1 MKKLTCIIASL
12 LITAQLLAQD
22 CTQYLYMQKNKTIEM
37 TFFTNKGDA
46 RFKSIST
53 VSDVK
58 TESGITTATVV
69 SQGYDK
75 NGKALGGQNT
85 VRYKCDG
92 HVVMMEMNFDI
103 PQQQSDKSAKMDIK
117 VNGDFTEFPTDMKV
131 GDHLKD
137 ASTQMQM
144 GTNGNTTATTTVKI
158 TNRIVAAQENVT
170 TPAGTWNCFK
180 ITYNTSSSTA
190 LGGANA
196 AQMDTVNDALNKL
209 KAKFGKLIKSP
220 SHSSGSESTIWFAP
234 GVGMI
239 KSQTKGGTAEIT
251 AIK

>member
-1 MKKLTCIIASL
+1 MKKVVCIIAGL
-12 LITAQLLAQD
+12 LIAARLFAQD
-22 CTQYLYMQKNKTIEM
+22 CTHYLYMQKNKTIEM
-37 TFFTNKGDA
+37 TFYTNKGDA
-46 RFKSIST
+46 RFKSVST

-58 TESGITTATVV
+58 TDNGITTATVV

-92 HVVMMEMNFDI
+92 KTIMMEMNFDI
-103 PQQQSDKSAKMDIK
+103 PQQQSDKSVKMDVK
-117 VNGDFTEFPTDMKV
+117 VDGGFTEFPADMKV

-137 ASTQMQM
+137 ATTQMQM
-144 GTNGNTTATTTVKI
+144 GANGNTTATTTVKI
-158 TNRIVAAQENVT
+158 TNRIVAGQENVT

-180 ITYNTSSSTA
+180 ITYNTTSSTT

-196 AQMDTVNDALNKL
+196 AQMDTVNNALNKL
-209 KAKFGKLIKSP
+209 KAKFGKLIKTP
-220 SHSSGSESTIWFAP
+220 SSSNSSESTIWFAP

-239 KSQTKGGTAEIT
+239 KSQTKGGTIELT